1 MDDRH
6 GHERKQ
12 PMSVDVRIR
21 ASEDTENEKLKL
33 EVHVDRFGATDLELA
48 VAEKLY
54 RKAEILVEN
63 LVNEVE
69 TKTNEEPSRI
79 ITP

>member
-1 MDDRH
+1 
-6 GHERKQ
+6 
-12 PMSVDVRIR
+12 MSVDVRIR
-21 ASEDTENEKLKL
+21 ASEDVENKKLKL

-54 RKAEILVEN
+54 RKAEILVET
-63 LVNEVE
+63 LVHDVENEP
-69 TKTNEEPSRI
+69 KEPSRI